1 MGPALKSDMVL
12 RETTAMGVPFGQLE
26 VEVMGRVEECEEE
39 RETLGCVV
47 ACRRKR
53 GHKLGQHFF
62 VLLGRQ
68 VLGELE

>member
-26 VEVMGRVEECEEE
+26 VEVMGRVEEGEEE
-39 RETLGCVV
+39 REARGGGG
-47 ACRRKR
+47 AWRRQR

>member
-1 MGPALKSDMVL
+1 
-12 RETTAMGVPFGQLE
+12 
-26 VEVMGRVEECEEE
+26 MGRVEEGEEE